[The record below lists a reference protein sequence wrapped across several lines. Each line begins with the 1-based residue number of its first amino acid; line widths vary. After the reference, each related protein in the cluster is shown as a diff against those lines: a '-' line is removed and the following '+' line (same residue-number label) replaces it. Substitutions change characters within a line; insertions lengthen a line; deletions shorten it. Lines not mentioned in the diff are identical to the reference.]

1 MAALAPGE
9 IALVHYVDD
18 VPYHQCLI
26 LAWVTDTE
34 YVVATPD
41 FDLFIE
47 QLDLTNPGLDGLRLP
62 GARQA
67 MGVGAG
73 NVYTFA
79 AIPDGAERAALLQE
93 GARMSAMERVRRGL
107 PPIPGGAGAG
117 TCPSA
122 SHRWTWGASWALHP
136 PVAGTGAAWTSGRPR
151 RCCSSA
157 CGSGSSTSPCSSCSG
172 WRVSAGGWDLGLG
185 RADGQ
190 PRHRRRGRAP
200 GWGGRD
206 Q

>member
-1 MAALAPGE
+1 MAAPAPAE

-18 VPYHQCLI
+18 VPYHQRLI

-47 QLDLTNPGLDGLRLP
+47 QLDFTNPALDGLRLP
-62 GARQA
+62 GAGQA

-79 AIPDGAERAALLQE
+79 AIPDGTERAALVQE
-93 GARMSAMERVRRGL
+93 GARMAAMERVRRGL
-107 PPIPGGAGAG
+107 PPVPGVQGRSEPEELGRDLPLLF
-117 TCPSA
+117 PSLDLGCQPG
-122 SHRWTWGASWALHP
+122 SSF
-136 PVAGTGAAWTSGRPR
+136 PR
-151 RCCSSA
+151 RQDRRRLDLRA
-157 CGSGSSTSPCSSCSG
+157 APQVLQQHGSGSSACPCSSCSSCSR
-172 WRVSAGGWDLGLG
+172 WRVSAGGRDLGPG

-190 PRHRRRGRAP
+190 PRH
-200 GWGGRD
+200 W
-206 Q
+206 